1 MPSPQELPERMVLTP
16 AEIKVIQRTHGSI
29 VIKIQDGT
37 PVFLQKVI
45 EDVKLV

>member
-1 MPSPQELPERMVLTP
+1 MRQL
-16 AEIKVIQRTHGSI
+16 THGSI